1 MASVFDKLVGK
12 QLITEYPGF
21 MKNNVHY
28 EAMVGSVAYGVSQD
42 SSDIDIYGFCMPPKH
57 ILFPYQ
63 SGAILGFGRQ
73 PEAFNQF
80 QKHHIKEVGAEKE
93 YDISIFNIVRFFQL
107 CMESNPNMVDSLFVP
122 QRCVLHCSELGQYVR
137 ENRKLFLSKLAWHK
151 FKGYAYSQQTKMN
164 DKAAKEFVDLCT
176 ANDWPLDITYDQAR
190 KETDDEYVKNIFRRI
205 DQSGIRTKRLKGIQT
220 YGYDVK
226 FATHLVR
233 LLEEVQQIL
242 EEGDLDITRNSEL
255 LKTIRSGAWSQQQV
269 NEYFDNKMKVLES
282 VYEKSTLP
290 HKPREAEIK
299 NLLIECIQY
308 HYGPDAIE
316 KTVNLSGSAVQN
328 IWRLKDI
335 VDNMVRDLK

>member
-1 MASVFDKLVGK
+1 
-12 QLITEYPGF
+12 
-21 MKNNVHY
+21 
-28 EAMVGSVAYGVSQD
+28 MVGSIAYGVSQD

-63 SGAILGFGRQ
+63 CGSILGFGKQ

-80 QKHHIKEVGAEKE
+80 QKHHIKDPGSERE
-93 YDISIFNIVRFFQL
+93 YDISIFGIVRFFQL

-122 QRCVLHCSELGQYVR
+122 QRCVLHCTELGQKVR

-164 DKAAKEFVDLCT
+164 DKVSREFVNLCT
-176 ANDWPLDITYDQAR
+176 ANGWELDITYDQAR
-190 KETDDEYVKNIFRRI
+190 KETDDVYVKNIFSRI
-205 DQSGIRTKRLKGIQT
+205 DQSGVRTKRLVGIQK

-242 EEGDLDITRNSEL
+242 EEGDLDITRNSSL
-255 LKTIRSGAWSQQQV
+255 LKTIRSGGWSQDQV

-290 HKPREAEIK
+290 HKPREPEIK
-299 NLLIECIQY
+299 NLLIDCIQG
-308 HYGPDAIE
+308 HYGSDVIE
-316 KTVNLSGSAVQN
+316 KSVNLSSSVVQN
-328 IWRLKDI
+328 IWKLKDI
-335 VDNMVRDLK
+335 IDDITKGLK